1 MADKKI
7 YVTHDYQQNAKV
19 KGLRFDDEDST
30 SGGEEGRMIYDS
42 STGQFHVHNGT
53 RWDEVVTSESF
64 GVAADQTFDN
74 KNFDG
79 GIYAGG

>member
-7 YVTHDYQQNAKV
+7 YVTHDYQTNAKV
-19 KGLRFDDEDST
+19 KGLRLADEDST

-42 STGQFHVHNGT
+42 NTGQFHVHNGT

-64 GVAADQTFDN
+64 GIAADQAFDN
-74 KNFDG
+74 KTFDG
-79 GIYAGG
+79 GTFTN